1 MTTGRI
7 NQVARDEPPPEPH
20 AHNPKARASARTRTS
35 TARPNDGTPGIRHLR
50 PRTNH
55 SPSRMR
61 NHTPPDES
69 LARTTRQILAGGA
82 PKTPTLRTTAH
93 RECPNHTTTQPRPHA
108 RALARARTRRRAC
121 HTPDTPCDSA
131 QTALT
136 QNTRAAHLATTRTKL
151 EPNAHPPRRRSH
163 PAHAIKRAA
172 KQLTPRNGRHSGRNH
187 RRPRPGAFTPR
198 RQPVPSRRTC
208 KHTQVPTLRED
219 AQWETAPSSPARAN
233 RQAPPA
239 RISAPR
245 PHPHSSTPESGT
257 RAATRALPTCATSHY
272 SDRRNGHRRTARAR
286 LASSWAMPIRCKPL
300 RAAAK
305 RKWTRTIEVVRLCN
319 CTSSNALRTQP
330 PQRPWPPHHACC
342 TTRSRATVTRDS
354 ERRRYGVG
362 PMRHRVSSSDLAEP
376 QEPGAGRES
385 PQIRV
390 AGLALT

>member
-1 MTTGRI
+1 
-7 NQVARDEPPPEPH
+7 
-20 AHNPKARASARTRTS
+20 
-35 TARPNDGTPGIRHLR
+35 
-50 PRTNH
+50 
-55 SPSRMR
+55 MR

-93 RECPNHTTTQPRPHA
+93 RERPNHTTTQPRPHA

-151 EPNAHPPRRRSH
+151 EPNAHPPRRSSH

-172 KQLTPRNGRHSGRNH
+172 KQLTPRNGRHSGRDH

-208 KHTQVPTLRED
+208 KHTQVPTLREG

-257 RAATRALPTCATSHY
+257 RAETRALRTICEHS
-272 SDRRNGHRRTARAR
+272 RRNAHGRVAT
-286 LASSWAMPIRCKPL
+286 LAVQH
-300 RAAAK
+300 
-305 RKWTRTIEVVRLCN
+305 EVVTPSPATASDGGTGWARCDVECLVQ
-319 CTSSNALRTQP
+319 TWL
-330 PQRPWPPHHACC
+330 
-342 TTRSRATVTRDS
+342 SRKSAPTGSPLQEHDV
-354 ERRRYGVG
+354 GVG
-362 PMRHRVSSSDLAEP
+362 RGEPSGVARIPAPAGKVRKSDIFGNL
-376 QEPGAGRES
+376 
-385 PQIRV
+385 
-390 AGLALT
+390 

>member
-1 MTTGRI
+1 
-7 NQVARDEPPPEPH
+7 
-20 AHNPKARASARTRTS
+20 
-35 TARPNDGTPGIRHLR
+35 
-50 PRTNH
+50 
-55 SPSRMR
+55 MR

-82 PKTPTLRTTAH
+82 TKTPTLRTTAH
-93 RECPNHTTTQPRPHA
+93 RERPNHTTTQPRPHA

-151 EPNAHPPRRRSH
+151 EPNAHPPRRSSH

-172 KQLTPRNGRHSGRNH
+172 KQLTPRNGRHSGRDH
-187 RRPRPGAFTPR
+187 RRPRPGAETPR

-208 KHTQVPTLRED
+208 KHTQVPTLREG

-257 RAATRALPTCATSHY
+257 RAETRALPTCATSHY
-272 SDRRNGHRRTARAR
+272 SDRRNGHRRKARAR
-286 LASSWAMPIRCKPL
+286 LASSWAMPTRCRPL
-300 RAAAK
+300 RAVAK
-305 RKWTRTIEVVRLCN
+305 REWTCRTICEHSRRNAHGRVTTLAVQHEVVTPSPATASDGGTGWARCDVECLVQ
-319 CTSSNALRTQP
+319 TWL
-330 PQRPWPPHHACC
+330 
-342 TTRSRATVTRDS
+342 SRKSAPTGSPLQEHDV
-354 ERRRYGVG
+354 GVG
-362 PMRHRVSSSDLAEP
+362 RGEPSGVARIPAPAGKVRKSDIFGNL
-376 QEPGAGRES
+376 
-385 PQIRV
+385 
-390 AGLALT
+390 